1 MINMSTPSK
10 KDIEALAE
18 LKRKLN
24 PEVQITLTHD
34 ELVFLSDVFHNYKD
48 CYRDCKSVIED
59 AMEFEKKLSVRTNG
73 LYSPDPTYDW
83 KQ

>member
-18 LKRKLN
+18 LRRKLN
-24 PEVQITLTHD
+24 PEVTITLTQD
-34 ELVFLSDVFHNYKD
+34 QLAYLADVFHNYKD
-48 CYRDCKSVIED
+48 CYRDCKSMIED
-59 AMEFEKKLSVRTNG
+59 AMEFEESLKKQTNG
-73 LYSPDPTYDW
+73 LYDPDPTYDW